1 MTKDEFI
8 AKAKEFGYMDEDID
22 EMIDLV
28 EDTNKD
34 GVHMTF
40 DYVADNVLTEQPV
53 Y

>member
-8 AKAKEFGYMDEDID
+8 VKAKEFGYMDEDID

-28 EDTNKD
+28 EDANKD

>member
-8 AKAKEFGYMDEDID
+8 KKAKGFGYVDEDIE

-28 EDTNKD
+28 EEANEE
-34 GVHMTF
+34 GIHMTY
-40 DYVADNVLTEQPV
+40 DYVSENVLTEQPV

>member
-8 AKAKEFGYMDEDID
+8 KKAKEFGYIDEDI
-22 EMIDLV
+22 EELV
-28 EDTNKD
+28 DMVEEANKD
-34 GVHMTF
+34 GVNMTF

>member
-8 AKAKEFGYMDEDID
+8 ERAREYGYLDEDIEELID
-22 EMIDLV
+22 MID
-28 EDTNKD
+28 EANGN

-40 DYVADNVLTEQPV
+40 DYVAENVLAEQPT

>member
-8 AKAKEFGYMDEDID
+8 KKAKEFGYIDEDIE
-22 EMIDLV
+22 EMIDMV
-28 EDTNKD
+28 EEANKD

-40 DYVADNVLTEQPV
+40 DYVAENVLAEQPV